1 MSTSITSFITVPK
14 RNIIWEELTYFMKC
28 FANEGS
34 QKGHLDHQINTDL
47 ARWIYASINDKIIKT
62 KIHKNKNHAI
72 GIWKVLIKIKIY
84 PGKCAIY
91 QSIHYHLGTISTLAQ
106 TDSYKRWSLP

>member
-1 MSTSITSFITVPK
+1 LTSNLPSNKV
-14 RNIIWEELTYFMKC
+14 
-28 FANEGS
+28 
-34 QKGHLDHQINTDL
+34 
-47 ARWIYASINDKIIKT
+47 NDKIIKT
-62 KIHKNKNHAI
+62 KIHKNKNHIDMHAI
-72 GIWKVLIKIKIY
+72 GIWKVLIKIKISKIY